1 MSLSLVSVIL
11 TCYNQENYIEDA
23 ISSVLSQSYTNLE
36 LIIINDGST
45 DNSASII
52 NSFKDPR
59 ILILNQT
66 NKGVIDSRNNGVK
79 ISKGDYFIPL
89 DGDDYL
95 DYTFIEKTLFEIE
108 KNSNIGFVGSYSRL
122 FYSNGDESIWRENKL
137 EVSDFLISSRVVSTC
152 LIRKEC
158 WKQVSGYDIM
168 MASGYEDYEFFISIL
183 SKGWIAAKVPEVLFH
198 YRKHNLKSRNDL
210 AEQHSIDLRLKIYNK
225 HKELFE
231 NNFRELYLKYNYE
244 ILKLRKEINS
254 LRTSKSYKVGNK
266 VVSVFNKLRDL
277 FGG

>member
-23 ISSVLSQSYTNLE
+23 IS
-36 LIIINDGST
+36 
-45 DNSASII
+45 SASII

-158 WKQVSGYDIM
+158 WKQ
-168 MASGYEDYEFFISIL
+168 AQF
-183 SKGWIAAKVPEVLFH
+183 KIAK
-198 YRKHNLKSRNDL
+198 
-210 AEQHSIDLRLKIYNK
+210 
-225 HKELFE
+225 
-231 NNFRELYLKYNYE
+231 
-244 ILKLRKEINS
+244 
-254 LRTSKSYKVGNK
+254 
-266 VVSVFNKLRDL
+266 
-277 FGG
+277 